1 MSDHMRG
8 LTYPAVISLLEDGQW
23 HADEDLRAVTS
34 FPSEWLREVE
44 RERRLE
50 RHPDSPQLVRL
61 ADTRVDELSR

>member
-1 MSDHMRG
+1 MSDHTRE

-34 FPSEWLREVE
+34 FPGEWLKEVE

-50 RHPDSPQLVRL
+50 RHPESPQLVRL
-61 ADTRVDELSR
+61 ADARR